1 MLKSAGDILEDKGY
15 QLVKSSS
22 IYETEAWGMKDAPA
36 FLNQILVLEA
46 INSPEEALRDCLATE
61 LYLGR
66 SRKGTDVG
74 YMNRT
79 IDIDILYYDSIVI
92 KTGTLEIPHPRI
104 QDRRFTL
111 EPLVEVLPMYIHP
124 ILKKSNASLLK
135 ICTDSLES
143 RQIK

>member
-46 INSPEEALRDCLATE
+46 IKSPEEALRDCLATE

-92 KTGTLEIPHPRI
+92 KNSTLEIPHPRI

-124 ILKKSNASLLK
+124 ILMKSNASLLK
-135 ICTDSLES
+135 ICKDSLES